1 MKKIFTDNTIN
12 SIKEA
17 SECKELPLRMRAM
30 FYMPIL
36 KKNCNYYELLES
48 SEKFAEATVTVISY
62 DESDTCPVMIIS
74 GYNGKYQ
81 DFYYDGCCWKL
92 LSNKNPIK
100 DWEKKGLSITPPE
113 YLVNDFAKR
122 DLVGFM
128 NDAIGI
134 S

>member
-1 MKKIFTDNTIN
+1 MKGIFTDNTIN

-17 SECKELPLRMRAM
+17 AEFKELPLRMRAM

-48 SEKFAEATVTVISY
+48 NEKIAEATVTVIFY
-62 DESDTCPVMIIS
+62 DESDIYPVLIIG

-81 DFYYDGCCWKL
+81 DFYYNGCCWKL
-92 LSNKNPIK
+92 LSNKNPIN
-100 DWEKKGLSITPPE
+100 DWKKKGLSITPPD
-113 YLVNDFAKR
+113 YLINNFAKR